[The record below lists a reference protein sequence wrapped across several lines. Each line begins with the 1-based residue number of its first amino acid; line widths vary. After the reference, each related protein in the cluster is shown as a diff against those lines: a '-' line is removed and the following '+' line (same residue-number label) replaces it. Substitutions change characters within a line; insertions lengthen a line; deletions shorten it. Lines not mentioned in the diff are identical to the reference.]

1 MATSK
6 TQLKRQA
13 LLQICMEVFL
23 KSRLAPACTG
33 NSDQTHKGNPY
44 TSLYG
49 IPSQLCG
56 IVWPHRQPIKA
67 HRHATKPWRRHALIC
82 FLKSRLSPACRW
94 GFQCKAAVGNMHNPT
109 VALHRCGLYML
120 WKVAGLQPCATS
132 NRRSLTEYSWGDVIY
147 KLG

>member
-1 MATSK
+1 MKLGSQLCGDIENPTK
-6 TQLKRQA
+6 TPSPTPDMHGGISQKSSRTGVYVGIPIKR
-13 LLQICMEVFL
+13 
-23 KSRLAPACTG
+23 T
-33 NSDQTHKGNPY
+33 KGNPY

-120 WKVAGLQPCATS
+120 WKVAGIATVCDLQPT
-132 NRRSLTEYSWGDVIY
+132 
-147 KLG
+147 KLD